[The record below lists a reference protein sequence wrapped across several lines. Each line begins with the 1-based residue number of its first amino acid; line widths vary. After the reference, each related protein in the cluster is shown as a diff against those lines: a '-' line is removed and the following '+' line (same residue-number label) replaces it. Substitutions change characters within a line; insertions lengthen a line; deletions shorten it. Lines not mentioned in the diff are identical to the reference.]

1 MDALVCLVNPEKTG
15 DPFFN
20 KLNDHAR
27 CPSRQSLQYKRSIKM
42 TNFSL
47 LDDFCMA
54 ERGCSGLSHN

>member
-1 MDALVCLVNPEKTG
+1 MAALVCLVNPEKTG

-20 KLNDHAR
+20 KLNDYAR
-27 CPSRQSLQYKRSIKM
+27 CPFRQSLQYKRSIKM